1 MKLTIENNYEK
12 VTIREGGHCDMHG
25 LIDRFRKLL
34 LALGYVPE
42 EIDKHIVG
50 VEKSTPTFEDED
62 LPF

>member
-1 MKLTIENNYEK
+1 MKLSISNNYDK

-34 LALGYVPE
+34 LALGYKAE
-42 EIDKHIVG
+42 DIDKHIVG
-50 VEKSTPTFEDED
+50 VEISTPTHEDVD